1 MKTTSVFAVVVA
13 SIFASA
19 SALAG
24 QLVVT
29 PSSGTAKSG
38 VSTVSLDISTEG
50 NVSGFNFFV
59 RTGDLKAG
67 SVDLSNC
74 TSELPKGF
82 AGHCVQRVDGV
93 GVIAYAEGK
102 TTLPAGVVSIGRLG
116 LPAEFSAKRNA
127 IQIEELTL
135 ADLEG
140 NVVASESVVAE

>member
-1 MKTTSVFAVVVA
+1 MKTKKIFAFVA
-13 SIFASA
+13 ASMFASA

-29 PSSGTAKSG
+29 PSSTTAKSG
-38 VSTVSLDISTEG
+38 MSSVSLDISTEG

-59 RTGDLKAG
+59 RTGELKAG
-67 SVDLSNC
+67 SVDLSKC

-82 AGHCVQRVDGV
+82 VGHCAQRADGV
-93 GVIAYAEGK
+93 GVIAYAEAK

-116 LPAEFSAKRNA
+116 LPAEFLAKRSG

-135 ADLEG
+135 ADVEG
-140 NVVASESVVAE
+140 NVIVSESVVAE